1 MEEGIKVIIKEAL
14 LSIIQVN
21 GSHYLNPE
29 PLIRLNTHIGMYN
42 MEVKKNI
49 LNGKEGQVTDA
60 NACYVYD
67 SFISFLNNSKQCQ
80 FGNLSKLYALVKNS
94 ILPTMKLLR
103 EQDTN
108 NYYIPVIGRRILD
121 IIKHQWL
128 KEESDQLY
136 LQMKRTGIDKEI
148 KTAEDSQP
156 QSQ

>member
-1 MEEGIKVIIKEAL
+1 
-14 LSIIQVN
+14 
-21 GSHYLNPE
+21 
-29 PLIRLNTHIGMYN
+29 MYN

-49 LNGKEGQVTDA
+49 LNGKEEQVTDA

-67 SFISFLNNSKQCQ
+67 SLISFLNNSKQCQ

-128 KEESDQLY
+128 KEESDQLH

-156 QSQ
+156 